1 MNSGELRSA
10 LNKQRDDLRHLGS
23 SLDPKDGKRYR
34 IAMANV
40 RKLAAQLRASRL
52 GASAPRLQVLGHG
65 VVPPLIAT
73 TVVPPLVA
81 VRPFALR
88 ASTAACTLAS
98 LLAVGLFAAFAA
110 QDAGFRSGRESAAA
124 GCIGCPAAHRHAVQ
138 TEEQGRGDYYT
149 CVHPGRRGTVAQHPS
164 QLAPALARSS
174 RAVLLSVDKSNGR

>member
-1 MNSGELRSA
+1 MICVTSGRAWTRKTESGTESPWPTCANWPRSCEP
-10 LNKQRDDLRHLGS
+10 RGWEPR
-23 SLDPKDGKRYR
+23 
-34 IAMANV
+34 
-40 RKLAAQLRASRL
+40 RL
-52 GASAPRLQVLGHG
+52 GCKCSDTVSFRRSSPR
-65 VVPPLIAT
+65 
-73 TVVPPLVA
+73 
-81 VRPFALR
+81 RWYRRSLR
-88 ASTAACTLAS
+88 YAHSLCGLRRQLCTLAS
-98 LLAVGLFAAFAA
+98 LLAVGLCAAFAA